1 MLIVGLAAATLAIVA
16 YYVWFLA
23 KRGRELWRERNAE
36 KLLPGDPPSRRA
48 RVG

>member
-23 KRGRELWRERNAE
+23 KKGREIWRERNAE
-36 KLLPGDPPSRRA
+36 KLSPDDSAAKWP
-48 RVG
+48 